1 MELNSGHIAALK
13 LTASG
18 ESKSQGCQDKPLS
31 MGPVNGH
38 VIRGMVGMPI
48 RVKLHG
54 RLRMAAGS
62 DQIELPETVKNVGE
76 LLEELIRRTGPE
88 AKQYVFDPGTKE
100 LSPSLIMLVNGHSI
114 RMLEG
119 LSTPLMEMDTVT
131 IDSVDIMEIV
141 GGG

>member
-1 MELNSGHIAALK
+1 MGREAHPTLRVVKTNAYERDTS
-13 LTASG
+13 T
-18 ESKSQGCQDKPLS
+18 DKPL
-31 MGPVNGH
+31 VK
-38 VIRGMVGMPI
+38 RRMPI

-62 DQIELPETVKNVGE
+62 DQIELPESVKNVGDVLDE
-76 LLEELIRRTGPE
+76 LVQRVGPTVR
-88 AKQYVFDPGTKE
+88 QYIFDPGTKE

-119 LSTPLMEMDTVT
+119 LNTPLLEKDVVTV
-131 IDSVDIMEIV
+131 DSVDIMEIV

>member
-1 MELNSGHIAALK
+1 
-13 LTASG
+13 
-18 ESKSQGCQDKPLS
+18 
-31 MGPVNGH
+31 
-38 VIRGMVGMPI
+38 MPI

-54 RLRMAAGS
+54 RLRIAAGL
-62 DQIELPETVKNVGE
+62 DQMDLPETLTNVGE
-76 LLEELIRRTGPE
+76 LLEELIRRAGPQ
-88 AKQYVFDPGTKE
+88 ARQYVFDPGTKE

-119 LSTPLMEMDTVT
+119 LSTPLLEKDTVT

>member
-1 MELNSGHIAALK
+1 MIG
-13 LTASG
+13 
-18 ESKSQGCQDKPLS
+18 
-31 MGPVNGH
+31 V
-38 VIRGMVGMPI
+38 PI

-54 RLRMAAGS
+54 RLGMAAGS
-62 DQIELPETVKNVGE
+62 DQIELPETLKNVGE
-76 LLEELIRRTGPE
+76 LLEELIQRTGPE
-88 AKQYVFDPGTKE
+88 ARQYVFDPGTKE

-119 LSTPLMEMDTVT
+119 LNTPLLEKDTVT

>member
-1 MELNSGHIAALK
+1 
-13 LTASG
+13 
-18 ESKSQGCQDKPLS
+18 
-31 MGPVNGH
+31 
-38 VIRGMVGMPI
+38 MVAMSI

-76 LLEELIRRTGPE
+76 LLEELIRRAGPE
-88 AKQYVFDPGTKE
+88 AERYIFDPGTKE
-100 LSPSLIMLVNGHSI
+100 LSPSLIVLVNGHSVK
-114 RMLEG
+114 MLKG
-119 LSTPLMEMDTVT
+119 LNTALLEKDTIT

>member
-1 MELNSGHIAALK
+1 
-13 LTASG
+13 
-18 ESKSQGCQDKPLS
+18 
-31 MGPVNGH
+31 
-38 VIRGMVGMPI
+38 MPI

-54 RLRMAAGS
+54 RLRLAAGS
-62 DQIELPETVKNVGE
+62 DHVEIPEAVHDVGQ
-76 LLEELIRRTGPE
+76 LLEALMRKLGPE
-88 AKQYVFDPGTKE
+88 VARYIFDPGTRE

-119 LSTPLMEMDTVT
+119 LNTPLLEKDTIT

>member
-1 MELNSGHIAALK
+1 
-13 LTASG
+13 
-18 ESKSQGCQDKPLS
+18 
-31 MGPVNGH
+31 
-38 VIRGMVGMPI
+38 MPI

-54 RLRMAAGS
+54 RIRIAVGS
-62 DQIELPETVKNVGE
+62 DQIELPETLTNVGE

-88 AKQYVFDPGTKE
+88 ARRYVFDPGTKE

-119 LSTPLMEMDTVT
+119 LNTPLLEKDTVS
-131 IDSVDIMEIV
+131 IDTVDIMEIV

>member
-1 MELNSGHIAALK
+1 MA
-13 LTASG
+13 
-18 ESKSQGCQDKPLS
+18 
-31 MGPVNGH
+31 
-38 VIRGMVGMPI
+38 I

-54 RLRMAAGS
+54 RLRIATGS

-76 LLEELIRRTGPE
+76 LLEELIRRAGPE
-88 AKQYVFDPGTKE
+88 TRQYIFDPGTME

-119 LSTPLMEMDTVT
+119 LNTPLLEKDAVT

>member
-1 MELNSGHIAALK
+1 M
-13 LTASG
+13 
-18 ESKSQGCQDKPLS
+18 
-31 MGPVNGH
+31 PV
-38 VIRGMVGMPI
+38 

-62 DQIELPETVKNVGE
+62 DEIELPVTVRNVGDV
-76 LLEELIRRTGPE
+76 LDELIRKVGPE
-88 AKQYVFDPGTKE
+88 VRQYIFDPGTKE

-119 LSTPLMEMDTVT
+119 LSTPLLEKDLVT

>member
-1 MELNSGHIAALK
+1 MGLLN
-13 LTASG
+13 G
-18 ESKSQGCQDKPLS
+18 ED
-31 MGPVNGH
+31 
-38 VIRGMVGMPI
+38 IRGMVRMPI

-54 RLRMAAGS
+54 RLRMAAGT
-62 DQIELPETVKNVGE
+62 DQIELPVTVKNVGD
-76 LLEELIRRTGPE
+76 LLEELVQRAGPE
-88 AKQYVFDPGTKE
+88 TRQYIFDPGTKE

-119 LSTPLMEMDTVT
+119 LSTPLLEKDTVS

>member
-1 MELNSGHIAALK
+1 MA
-13 LTASG
+13 
-18 ESKSQGCQDKPLS
+18 
-31 MGPVNGH
+31 V
-38 VIRGMVGMPI
+38 

-62 DQIELPETVKNVGE
+62 DQIELPETVKSVGDLLDE
-76 LLEELIRRTGPE
+76 LVRRVGPE
-88 AKQYVFDPGTKE
+88 ARQYIFDPGTRE
-100 LSPSLIMLVNGHSI
+100 LSTSLIMLVNGHSI

-119 LSTPLMEMDTVT
+119 LNTPLLEKDVVT

>member
-1 MELNSGHIAALK
+1 
-13 LTASG
+13 
-18 ESKSQGCQDKPLS
+18 
-31 MGPVNGH
+31 
-38 VIRGMVGMPI
+38 MVKRRMPI

-62 DQIELPETVKNVGE
+62 DQIELPESVKNVGDVLDE
-76 LLEELIRRTGPE
+76 LVRRVGPDVR
-88 AKQYVFDPGTKE
+88 QYIFDPGTKE
-100 LSPSLIMLVNGHSI
+100 LSPTLIMLVNGHSI

-119 LSTPLMEMDTVT
+119 LNTPLLEKDVVT

>member
-1 MELNSGHIAALK
+1 
-13 LTASG
+13 
-18 ESKSQGCQDKPLS
+18 
-31 MGPVNGH
+31 
-38 VIRGMVGMPI
+38 MPI

-54 RLRMAAGS
+54 RIRIAVGS
-62 DQIELPETVKNVGE
+62 DQIELPETLSNVGE

-88 AKQYVFDPGTKE
+88 ARQYVFDPGTRE

-119 LSTPLMEMDTVT
+119 LNTPLLEKDSVS